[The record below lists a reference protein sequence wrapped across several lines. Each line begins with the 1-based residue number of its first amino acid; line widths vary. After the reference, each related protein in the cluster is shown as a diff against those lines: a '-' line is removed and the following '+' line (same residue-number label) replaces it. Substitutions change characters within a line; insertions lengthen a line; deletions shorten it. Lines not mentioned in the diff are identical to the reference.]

1 MKPLCRPLYPL
12 VRRLAVTLA
21 AVAFAVPTAAQGA
34 DAVLRD
40 FQLTG
45 DWVLEIA
52 GKPAKNAEIYFSQR
66 VPAFLIV
73 APDLASPTLL
83 MPRERSAN
91 TVSFMKLAK
100 RGSAIDLLADAEV
113 TPVGRL
119 TPEGDVV
126 RFNVDGKAL
135 VLKPRPHLLGSHDL
149 AGMLGYSPEYRRKAE
164 AYKPDAAA
172 LATLKAARQPVK
184 VRVYFGTWCP
194 FCSQHV
200 PHLLRVAEELAGS
213 RVSFEFYGMPQGQA
227 FSSDPA
233 AKRDDVHG
241 VPTGIVYVGGKEV
254 GRIEG
259 GEWAKPEQ
267 TLREIVTK
275 RG

>member
-1 MKPLCRPLYPL
+1 MKLLSLPIL
-12 VRRLAVTLA
+12 RRVAATLAVL
-21 AVAFAVPTAAQGA
+21 VVAVPAAAQGA

-45 DWVLEIA
+45 DWVLEVG
-52 GKPAKNAEIYFSQR
+52 GKPAAKAEIYLSER

-73 APDLASPTLL
+73 APELASPTLL
-83 MPRERSAN
+83 VPRERTVN

-100 RGSAIDLLADAEV
+100 RGSAIDILADAEI
-113 TPVGRL
+113 TPIGRL
-119 TPEGDVV
+119 VHEGEEA
-126 RFNVDGKAL
+126 RFTVDGKAL
-135 VLKPRPHLLGSHDL
+135 VMKPRPHLLGRHDL
-149 AGMLGYSPEYRRKAE
+149 SAMLGYSPDYRRKAE
-164 AYKPDAAA
+164 AYKPDATA
-172 LATLKAARQPVK
+172 LATLKASKQPVK
-184 VRVYFGTWCP
+184 VRVYFGSWCP

-213 RVSFEFYGMPQGQA
+213 RVSFEFYGMPSGEA
-227 FSSDPA
+227 FAKDPV

-259 GEWAKPEQ
+259 GEWSKPEQ
-267 TLREIVTK
+267 ALREIVTK